1 MADLKPCPFCGGR
14 ADWWETESDTHRFQI
29 VCVECCCGTDECV
42 TEEVALKR
50 WNTRKPME
58 AVVEKLENLPRYRW
72 GMTLMTAKD
81 YVKVADLNKTISIV
95 RNGGKEQP

>member
-1 MADLKPCPFCGGR
+1 MADLLKCPFCGGR

-50 WNTRKPME
+50 WNARKPME
-58 AVVEKLENLPRYRW
+58 AVVAELEKESFEDSCGRAILLSDAER
-72 GMTLMTAKD
+72 
-81 YVKVADLNKTISIV
+81 IV
-95 RNGGKEQP
+95 RGKE

>member
-29 VCVECCCGTDECV
+29 VCVECFCGTDECV
-42 TEEVALKR
+42 SEEVALKR

-58 AVVEKLENLPRYRW
+58 AVVAELDETGKKFCENV
-72 GMTLMTAKD
+72 GCNKECENCEHGALMR
-81 YVKVADLNKTISIV
+81 TIVEIV
-95 RNGGKEQP
+95 RGKE